1 MKGFKN
7 VLELYRLDWTRIF
20 KNKLTF
26 VLMIALMFIPSL
38 YAWFN
43 IAALWD
49 PYSNTGDIKIAVYS
63 DDQTATVMDEEVNI
77 GDTILE
83 NLKDNDSLGWQFVDS
98 KEELDKGV
106 RSGKYYAGIYL
117 PKTFS
122 ENLLSFVKGDIKN
135 PEIEY
140 SVNQKINA
148 IAPKISDKGAGTI
161 KDTISD
167 EFVATVSKTLMEVLN
182 EVGFNLDSNLPSIKK
197 ITSKILTV
205 NDHLGDIDGYTKE
218 VLELNKKMPEFK
230 DKLKVANEFVGM
242 IPEVNQMTG
251 KVLELNKKMPEIEQY
266 GGLVYQVQG
275 KIPEI
280 QDAGRQINKIDNDFG
295 DVVQMMDDAIVEAK
309 KGLGIIQDAQKE
321 LGKVNK
327 LTIEANTLIDDTSKT
342 LNKISKETLPKISES
357 VQTGIEIVQTISE
370 GTIKITDKLIQIV
383 DKNELTSEE
392 KNAIYKELSAL
403 STRLEA
409 QSEMIQSIIETL
421 VNLQNLNGS
430 HNLDGIIG
438 QLQHTKSV
446 VDSAN
451 QRINYILDDWEN
463 ISSSSES
470 LKEALIEVNQL
481 AKAVNDE
488 ASNINVSAIQAEVD
502 KLIAEAQAV
511 LATAG
516 DITGS
521 IIDNNL
527 IGRVDEL
534 MTSTSKTINQ
544 AIAFLESY
552 QKELPAIH
560 KDIHAANELLNGN
573 MNLIINGINGG
584 ADFFTN
590 DFPLL
595 KNKMNQAANFIQKDL
610 PGVESDIQNTM
621 KMVNEKAPEFE
632 KAMTAAVDL
641 INNDWPNIKNGIV
654 KASDLIKKGEEDLD
668 LEELVKY
675 LKNDANKESDFI
687 SNPVKLK
694 QTDVYPVP
702 NYGSAST
709 PFYTALCLW
718 VGAVLFSSIA
728 STKFHLNSKQQQK
741 YTKRQQFLARMMT
754 YLTVGFFQALIVV
767 LGNQWLLGSYTKN
780 PIWNIIFAL
789 IIDLAFM
796 MMVYVLVAL
805 FDNLGK
811 GIAIIIL
818 VLSISAGGGNFPI
831 EMSGPFFRAI
841 HPYIPFTHAVN
852 LLRESV
858 GGIYW
863 PTALKAMSILISVT
877 IAFFVAGYI
886 LYPKSERLFKK
897 ISDNIAEG
905 HILH

>member
-205 NDHLGDIDGYTKE
+205 NDHLSDIDGYTKE

-309 KGLGIIQDAQKE
+309 KGLGIIQDAQKVLPEVNE
-321 LGKVNK
+321 LVKTVDEMEPKLQGIVQDLQAALPDINKAVEDSIKIIKSATIIIQNVTTDLVKIIEDTELSETQKDEIHTKLENLSQKLGTQSDMIQGVIELLQSLQSFNGSNQLEGAISQLQQIKNAVDQMQQNVNNLLNNWGAISNSTEELK
-327 LTIEANTLIDDTSKT
+327 NRLNHINEEANNIYILVDGIDIKAIQNNVASILEDVQNA
-342 LNKISKETLPKISES
+342 LDKI
-357 VQTGIEIVQTISE
+357 GN
-370 GTIKITDKLIQIV
+370 ITD
-383 DKNELTSEE
+383 
-392 KNAIYKELSAL
+392 
-403 STRLEA
+403 
-409 QSEMIQSIIETL
+409 SII
-421 VNLQNLNGS
+421 
-430 HNLDGIIG
+430 
-438 QLQHTKSV
+438 
-446 VDSAN
+446 A
-451 QRINYILDDWEN
+451 DD
-463 ISSSSES
+463 
-470 LKEALIEVNQL
+470 LIKN
-481 AKAVNDE
+481 
-488 ASNINVSAIQAEVD
+488 
-502 KLIAEAQAV
+502 
-511 LATAG
+511 
-516 DITGS
+516 
-521 IIDNNL
+521 
-527 IGRVDEL
+527 VDEL

-610 PGVESDIQNTM
+610 PGVETDIQNTM

-767 LGNQWLLGSYTKN
+767 LGNQWLLGAYTKN

-863 PTALKAMSILISVT
+863 PTALKAISILISVT

>member
-1 MKGFKN
+1 MLLHQYDVN
-7 VLELYRLDWTRIF
+7 
-20 KNKLTF
+20 
-26 VLMIALMFIPSL
+26 
-38 YAWFN
+38 N
-43 IAALWD
+43 ILNNW
-49 PYSNTGDIKIAVYS
+49 
-63 DDQTATVMDEEVNI
+63 
-77 GDTILE
+77 
-83 NLKDNDSLGWQFVDS
+83 
-98 KEELDKGV
+98 
-106 RSGKYYAGIYL
+106 
-117 PKTFS
+117 
-122 ENLLSFVKGDIKN
+122 
-135 PEIEY
+135 
-140 SVNQKINA
+140 
-148 IAPKISDKGAGTI
+148 GTI
-161 KDTISD
+161 SNSTAELKN
-167 EFVATVSKTLMEVLN
+167 ALN
-182 EVGFNLDSNLPSIKK
+182 RI
-197 ITSKILTV
+197 
-205 NDHLGDIDGYTKE
+205 
-218 VLELNKKMPEFK
+218 
-230 DKLKVANEFVGM
+230 NE
-242 IPEVNQMTG
+242 
-251 KVLELNKKMPEIEQY
+251 
-266 GGLVYQVQG
+266 
-275 KIPEI
+275 
-280 QDAGRQINKIDNDFG
+280 
-295 DVVQMMDDAIVEAK
+295 
-309 KGLGIIQDAQKE
+309 
-321 LGKVNK
+321 
-327 LTIEANTLIDDTSKT
+327 EANTIFNLVNSIDT
-342 LNKISKETLPKISES
+342 
-357 VQTGIEIVQTISE
+357 
-370 GTIKITDKLIQIV
+370 
-383 DKNELTSEE
+383 
-392 KNAIYKELSAL
+392 NAIQNNVDAL
-403 STRLEA
+403 LKDVQKALTEA
-409 QSEMIQSIIETL
+409 G
-421 VNLQNLNGS
+421 N
-430 HNLDGIIG
+430 
-438 QLQHTKSV
+438 
-446 VDSAN
+446 
-451 QRINYILDDWEN
+451 
-463 ISSSSES
+463 
-470 LKEALIEVNQL
+470 
-481 AKAVNDE
+481 
-488 ASNINVSAIQAEVD
+488 
-502 KLIAEAQAV
+502 
-511 LATAG
+511 
-516 DITGS
+516 ITGS
-521 IIDNNL
+521 IVDDNL

-610 PGVESDIQNTM
+610 PGVETDIQNTM

-641 INNDWPNIKNGIV
+641 INNDWPNIKNGII

-728 STKFHLNSKQQQK
+728 STKFHLNSKQQKK

>member
-230 DKLKVANEFVGM
+230 DKLKAANEFVGM

-309 KGLGIIQDAQKE
+309 KGLGIIQDAQKVLPEVNE
-321 LGKVNK
+321 LTKTVNGMIPGLKESIKEIQDALPTIAKGVDESIEIIKTVTLETQKITEALVKEIEDHELSDTQKEAIKAK
-327 LTIEANTLIDDTSKT
+327 LVTLSDKLGAQSDMIQGVIELLQNLQSITDSNQLDGAISQLQQVKNAVDQMQYDVDSILNNWGTISNSTAELKNALNRINEEANTIFNLVNSIDT
-342 LNKISKETLPKISES
+342 
-357 VQTGIEIVQTISE
+357 
-370 GTIKITDKLIQIV
+370 
-383 DKNELTSEE
+383 
-392 KNAIYKELSAL
+392 NAIQNNVDAL
-403 STRLEA
+403 LKDVQKALTEA
-409 QSEMIQSIIETL
+409 G
-421 VNLQNLNGS
+421 N
-430 HNLDGIIG
+430 
-438 QLQHTKSV
+438 
-446 VDSAN
+446 
-451 QRINYILDDWEN
+451 
-463 ISSSSES
+463 
-470 LKEALIEVNQL
+470 
-481 AKAVNDE
+481 
-488 ASNINVSAIQAEVD
+488 
-502 KLIAEAQAV
+502 
-511 LATAG
+511 
-516 DITGS
+516 ITGS
-521 IIDNNL
+521 IVDDNL

-610 PGVESDIQNTM
+610 SGVETDIQNTM

-767 LGNQWLLGSYTKN
+767 LGNQWLLGAYTKN

-863 PTALKAMSILISVT
+863 PTALKAISILISVT

>member
-230 DKLKVANEFVGM
+230 DKLKAANEFVGM

-266 GGLVYQVQG
+266 GGLVYQVQR

-309 KGLGIIQDAQKE
+309 KGLGIIQDAQKVLPEVNE
-321 LGKVNK
+321 LTKTVNGMIPGLKESIKEIQDALPTIAKGVDESINIIKTVTLETQKITAALVKEIEDHELSEAQKEAIHAK
-327 LTIEANTLIDDTSKT
+327 LVSLSEKLGAQSDMIQGVIELLQNLQSITGSNQLDGAISQLQQVKNAVDQMQYDVNNILNNWGAISNSTAELKNALNRINEEANTIF
-342 LNKISKETLPKISES
+342 N
-357 VQTGIEIVQTISE
+357 
-370 GTIKITDKLIQIV
+370 
-383 DKNELTSEE
+383 
-392 KNAIYKELSAL
+392 
-403 STRLEA
+403 
-409 QSEMIQSIIETL
+409 L
-421 VNLQNLNGS
+421 VNSIDTNGIQNN
-430 HNLDGIIG
+430 
-438 QLQHTKSV
+438 
-446 VDSAN
+446 VDA
-451 QRINYILDDWEN
+451 L
-463 ISSSSES
+463 
-470 LKEALIEVNQL
+470 LKDVQKALTEAGN
-481 AKAVNDE
+481 
-488 ASNINVSAIQAEVD
+488 
-502 KLIAEAQAV
+502 
-511 LATAG
+511 
-516 DITGS
+516 ITGS
-521 IIDNNL
+521 IVDDNL

-610 PGVESDIQNTM
+610 PGVETDIQNTM

-728 STKFHLNSKQQQK
+728 STKFHLNSKQQKK

>member
-309 KGLGIIQDAQKE
+309 KGLGIIQDAQKVLPEVNE
-321 LGKVNK
+321 LVKTVDEMEPKLQGIVQDLQAALPDINKAVEDSIKIIKSATIIIQNVTTDLVKIIEDTELSETQKDEIHTKLENLSQKLGTQSDMIQGVIELLQSLQSFNGSNQLEGAISQLQQIKNAVDQMQQNVNNLLNNWGAISNSTEELK
-327 LTIEANTLIDDTSKT
+327 NRLNHINEEANNIYILVDGIDIKAIQNNVASILEDVQNA
-342 LNKISKETLPKISES
+342 LDKI
-357 VQTGIEIVQTISE
+357 GN
-370 GTIKITDKLIQIV
+370 ITD
-383 DKNELTSEE
+383 
-392 KNAIYKELSAL
+392 
-403 STRLEA
+403 
-409 QSEMIQSIIETL
+409 SII
-421 VNLQNLNGS
+421 
-430 HNLDGIIG
+430 
-438 QLQHTKSV
+438 
-446 VDSAN
+446 A
-451 QRINYILDDWEN
+451 DD
-463 ISSSSES
+463 
-470 LKEALIEVNQL
+470 LIKN
-481 AKAVNDE
+481 
-488 ASNINVSAIQAEVD
+488 
-502 KLIAEAQAV
+502 
-511 LATAG
+511 
-516 DITGS
+516 
-521 IIDNNL
+521 
-527 IGRVDEL
+527 VDEL
-534 MTSTSKTINQ
+534 MTNTSETINR

-632 KAMTAAVDL
+632 KAMTVAVDL

-767 LGNQWLLGSYTKN
+767 LGNQWLLGAYTKN

>member
-309 KGLGIIQDAQKE
+309 KGLGIIQDAQKVLPEVNE
-321 LGKVNK
+321 LVKTVDEMEPKLQGIVQDLQAALPDINKAVEDSIKIIKSATIIIQNVTTDLVKIIEDTELSETQKDEIHTKLENLSQKLGTQSDMIQGVIELLQSLQSFNVSNQLEGAISQLQQIKNAVDQMQQNVNNLLNNWGAISNSTEELK
-327 LTIEANTLIDDTSKT
+327 NRLNHINEEANNIYILVDGIDIKAIQNNVASILEDVQNA
-342 LNKISKETLPKISES
+342 LDKI
-357 VQTGIEIVQTISE
+357 GN
-370 GTIKITDKLIQIV
+370 ITD
-383 DKNELTSEE
+383 
-392 KNAIYKELSAL
+392 
-403 STRLEA
+403 
-409 QSEMIQSIIETL
+409 SII
-421 VNLQNLNGS
+421 
-430 HNLDGIIG
+430 
-438 QLQHTKSV
+438 
-446 VDSAN
+446 A
-451 QRINYILDDWEN
+451 DD
-463 ISSSSES
+463 
-470 LKEALIEVNQL
+470 LIKN
-481 AKAVNDE
+481 
-488 ASNINVSAIQAEVD
+488 
-502 KLIAEAQAV
+502 
-511 LATAG
+511 
-516 DITGS
+516 
-521 IIDNNL
+521 
-527 IGRVDEL
+527 VDEL

-610 PGVESDIQNTM
+610 PGVETDIQNTM

-632 KAMTAAVDL
+632 KAMTVAVDL

-767 LGNQWLLGSYTKN
+767 LGNQWLLGAYTKN

-863 PTALKAMSILISVT
+863 PTALKAISILISVT

>member
-309 KGLGIIQDAQKE
+309 KGLGIIQDAQKVLPEVNE
-321 LGKVNK
+321 LTKTVNGMIPGLKESIKEIQDALPTIAKGVDESINIIKTVTLETQKITAALVKEIEDHELSEAQKEAIHAK
-327 LTIEANTLIDDTSKT
+327 LVSLSEKLGAQSDMIQGVIELLQNLQSITGSNQLDGAISQLQQVKNAVDQMQYDVNNILNNWGAISNSTAELKNALNRINEEANTIFNLVNSIDT
-342 LNKISKETLPKISES
+342 
-357 VQTGIEIVQTISE
+357 
-370 GTIKITDKLIQIV
+370 
-383 DKNELTSEE
+383 
-392 KNAIYKELSAL
+392 NAIQNNVDAL
-403 STRLEA
+403 LKDVQKALTEA
-409 QSEMIQSIIETL
+409 G
-421 VNLQNLNGS
+421 N
-430 HNLDGIIG
+430 
-438 QLQHTKSV
+438 
-446 VDSAN
+446 
-451 QRINYILDDWEN
+451 
-463 ISSSSES
+463 
-470 LKEALIEVNQL
+470 
-481 AKAVNDE
+481 
-488 ASNINVSAIQAEVD
+488 
-502 KLIAEAQAV
+502 
-511 LATAG
+511 
-516 DITGS
+516 ITGS
-521 IIDNNL
+521 IVDDNL

-610 PGVESDIQNTM
+610 PGVETDIQNTM

-863 PTALKAMSILISVT
+863 PTALKAISILISVT

>member
-205 NDHLGDIDGYTKE
+205 NDHLDDIDGYTKE

-230 DKLKVANEFVGM
+230 DKLKTANEFVGM

-309 KGLGIIQDAQKE
+309 KGLGIIQDAQKVLPEVNE
-321 LGKVNK
+321 LTRTVNGMIPGLKESIKEIQDALPTIAKGVDESINIIKTVTLETQKITAVLVKEIEDHELSEAQKEAIHAK
-327 LTIEANTLIDDTSKT
+327 LVSLSEKLGAQSDMIQGVIELLQNLQSITGSNQLDGAISQLQQVKNAVDQMQYDVNNILNNWGAISNSTAELKNALNRINEEANTIFNLVNSIDT
-342 LNKISKETLPKISES
+342 
-357 VQTGIEIVQTISE
+357 
-370 GTIKITDKLIQIV
+370 
-383 DKNELTSEE
+383 
-392 KNAIYKELSAL
+392 NAIQNNVDAL
-403 STRLEA
+403 LKDVQKALTEA
-409 QSEMIQSIIETL
+409 G
-421 VNLQNLNGS
+421 N
-430 HNLDGIIG
+430 
-438 QLQHTKSV
+438 
-446 VDSAN
+446 
-451 QRINYILDDWEN
+451 
-463 ISSSSES
+463 
-470 LKEALIEVNQL
+470 
-481 AKAVNDE
+481 
-488 ASNINVSAIQAEVD
+488 
-502 KLIAEAQAV
+502 
-511 LATAG
+511 
-516 DITGS
+516 ITGS
-521 IIDNNL
+521 IVDDNL

-610 PGVESDIQNTM
+610 PGVETDIQNTM

-767 LGNQWLLGSYTKN
+767 LGNQWLLGAYTKN

-863 PTALKAMSILISVT
+863 PTALKAISILISVT

>member
-230 DKLKVANEFVGM
+230 DKLKAANEFVGM

-309 KGLGIIQDAQKE
+309 KGLGIIQDAQKVLPEVNE
-321 LGKVNK
+321 LTKTVNGMIPGLKESIKEIQDALPTIAKGVDESINIIKTVTLETQKITAALVKEIEDHELSEAQKEAIHAK
-327 LTIEANTLIDDTSKT
+327 LVSLSEKLGAQSDMIQGVIELLQNLQSITGSNQLDGAISQLQQVKNVVDQMQYDVNNILNNWGAISNSTAELKNALNRINEEANTIFNLVNSIDT
-342 LNKISKETLPKISES
+342 
-357 VQTGIEIVQTISE
+357 
-370 GTIKITDKLIQIV
+370 
-383 DKNELTSEE
+383 
-392 KNAIYKELSAL
+392 NAIQNNVDAL
-403 STRLEA
+403 LKDVQKALTEA
-409 QSEMIQSIIETL
+409 G
-421 VNLQNLNGS
+421 N
-430 HNLDGIIG
+430 
-438 QLQHTKSV
+438 
-446 VDSAN
+446 
-451 QRINYILDDWEN
+451 
-463 ISSSSES
+463 
-470 LKEALIEVNQL
+470 
-481 AKAVNDE
+481 
-488 ASNINVSAIQAEVD
+488 
-502 KLIAEAQAV
+502 
-511 LATAG
+511 
-516 DITGS
+516 ITGS
-521 IIDNNL
+521 IVDDNL

-610 PGVESDIQNTM
+610 PGVETDIQNTM

-728 STKFHLNSKQQQK
+728 STKFHLNSKQQKK

>member
-205 NDHLGDIDGYTKE
+205 NDHLGDIDGYTEE

-230 DKLKVANEFVGM
+230 NKLKAANEFVGM

-309 KGLGIIQDAQKE
+309 KGLGIIQDAQKVLPEVNE
-321 LGKVNK
+321 LTKTVNGMIPGLKESIKEIQDALPTIAKGVDESINIIKTVTLETQKITAALVKEIEDHELSEAQKEAIHAK
-327 LTIEANTLIDDTSKT
+327 LVSLSEKLGAQSDMIQGVIELLQNLQSITGSNQLDGAISQLQQVKNAVDQMQYDVDSILNNWGTISNSTAELKNALNRINEEANTIFNLVNSIDT
-342 LNKISKETLPKISES
+342 
-357 VQTGIEIVQTISE
+357 
-370 GTIKITDKLIQIV
+370 
-383 DKNELTSEE
+383 
-392 KNAIYKELSAL
+392 NAIQNNVDVLLKDVQKAL
-403 STRLEA
+403 TEA
-409 QSEMIQSIIETL
+409 G
-421 VNLQNLNGS
+421 N
-430 HNLDGIIG
+430 
-438 QLQHTKSV
+438 
-446 VDSAN
+446 
-451 QRINYILDDWEN
+451 
-463 ISSSSES
+463 
-470 LKEALIEVNQL
+470 
-481 AKAVNDE
+481 
-488 ASNINVSAIQAEVD
+488 
-502 KLIAEAQAV
+502 
-511 LATAG
+511 
-516 DITGS
+516 ITGS
-521 IIDNNL
+521 IVDDNL

-610 PGVESDIQNTM
+610 PGVETDIQNTM

-694 QTDVYPVP
+694 QSDVYPVP

-728 STKFHLNSKQQQK
+728 STKFHLNSKQQEK

>member
-205 NDHLGDIDGYTKE
+205 NDHLDDIDGYTKE

-230 DKLKVANEFVGM
+230 DKLKTANEFVGM

-309 KGLGIIQDAQKE
+309 KGLGIIQDAQKVLPEVNE
-321 LGKVNK
+321 LTKTVNGMIPGLKESIKEIQDALPTIAKGVDKSIEIIKTVTLETQKITAALVKEIEDHELSEAQKEAIHAK
-327 LTIEANTLIDDTSKT
+327 LVSLSEKLGAQSDMIQGVIELLQNLQSITGSNQLDGAISQLQQVKNAVDQMQYDVNNILNNWGAISSSTAELKNALNRINEEANTIFNLVNSIDT
-342 LNKISKETLPKISES
+342 
-357 VQTGIEIVQTISE
+357 
-370 GTIKITDKLIQIV
+370 
-383 DKNELTSEE
+383 
-392 KNAIYKELSAL
+392 NAIQNNVDAL
-403 STRLEA
+403 LKDVQKALTEA
-409 QSEMIQSIIETL
+409 G
-421 VNLQNLNGS
+421 N
-430 HNLDGIIG
+430 
-438 QLQHTKSV
+438 
-446 VDSAN
+446 
-451 QRINYILDDWEN
+451 
-463 ISSSSES
+463 
-470 LKEALIEVNQL
+470 
-481 AKAVNDE
+481 
-488 ASNINVSAIQAEVD
+488 
-502 KLIAEAQAV
+502 
-511 LATAG
+511 
-516 DITGS
+516 ITGS
-521 IIDNNL
+521 IEDDNL

-584 ADFFTN
+584 ADFFRN

-610 PGVESDIQNTM
+610 PGVETDIQNTM

-728 STKFHLNSKQQQK
+728 STKFHLNSKQQKK

>member
-309 KGLGIIQDAQKE
+309 KGLGIIQDAQKVLPEVNE
-321 LGKVNK
+321 LTRTVNGMIPGLKESIKEIQNALPTIAKGVDESINIIKTVTLETQKITAALVKEIEDHELSEAQKEAIHAK
-327 LTIEANTLIDDTSKT
+327 LVSLSEKLGAQSDMIQGVIELLQNLQSITGSNQLDGAISQLQQVKNAVDQMQYDVNNILNNWGAISNSTAELKNALNRINEEANTIFNLVNRIDT
-342 LNKISKETLPKISES
+342 
-357 VQTGIEIVQTISE
+357 
-370 GTIKITDKLIQIV
+370 
-383 DKNELTSEE
+383 
-392 KNAIYKELSAL
+392 NAIQNNVDAL
-403 STRLEA
+403 LKDVQKALTEA
-409 QSEMIQSIIETL
+409 G
-421 VNLQNLNGS
+421 N
-430 HNLDGIIG
+430 
-438 QLQHTKSV
+438 
-446 VDSAN
+446 
-451 QRINYILDDWEN
+451 
-463 ISSSSES
+463 
-470 LKEALIEVNQL
+470 
-481 AKAVNDE
+481 
-488 ASNINVSAIQAEVD
+488 
-502 KLIAEAQAV
+502 
-511 LATAG
+511 
-516 DITGS
+516 ITGS
-521 IIDNNL
+521 IVDDNL
-527 IGRVDEL
+527 IDRVDEL

-610 PGVESDIQNTM
+610 PGVETDIQNTM

-767 LGNQWLLGSYTKN
+767 MGNQWLLGAYTKN

-863 PTALKAMSILISVT
+863 PTALKAISILISVT

>member
-230 DKLKVANEFVGM
+230 NKLKAANEFVGM

-309 KGLGIIQDAQKE
+309 KGLGIIQDAQKVLPEVNE
-321 LGKVNK
+321 LVKTVDEMEPKLQGIVQDLQAALPDINKAVEDSIKIIKSATIIIQNVTTDLVKIIEDTELSETQKDEIHTKLENLSQKLGTQSDMIQGVIELLQSLQSFNGSNQLEGAISQLQQIKNAVDQMQQNVNNLLNNWGAISNSTEELK
-327 LTIEANTLIDDTSKT
+327 NRLNHINEEANNIYILVDGIDIKAIQNNVASILEDVQNA
-342 LNKISKETLPKISES
+342 LDKI
-357 VQTGIEIVQTISE
+357 GN
-370 GTIKITDKLIQIV
+370 ITD
-383 DKNELTSEE
+383 
-392 KNAIYKELSAL
+392 
-403 STRLEA
+403 
-409 QSEMIQSIIETL
+409 SII
-421 VNLQNLNGS
+421 
-430 HNLDGIIG
+430 
-438 QLQHTKSV
+438 
-446 VDSAN
+446 A
-451 QRINYILDDWEN
+451 DD
-463 ISSSSES
+463 
-470 LKEALIEVNQL
+470 LIKN
-481 AKAVNDE
+481 
-488 ASNINVSAIQAEVD
+488 
-502 KLIAEAQAV
+502 
-511 LATAG
+511 
-516 DITGS
+516 
-521 IIDNNL
+521 
-527 IGRVDEL
+527 VDEL
-534 MTSTSKTINQ
+534 MTNTSETINR

-621 KMVNEKAPEFE
+621 KTVNEKAPEFE

-767 LGNQWLLGSYTKN
+767 LGNQWLLGAYTKN

-863 PTALKAMSILISVT
+863 PTALKAISILISVT
-877 IAFFVAGYI
+877 IAFFVVGYI

>member
-205 NDHLGDIDGYTKE
+205 NDHLSDIDGYTKE

-309 KGLGIIQDAQKE
+309 KGLGIIQDAQKVLPEVNE
-321 LGKVNK
+321 LVKTVDEMEPKLQGIVQDLQAALPDINKAVEDSIKIIKSATIIIQNVTTDLVKIIEDTELSETQKDEIHTKLENLSQKLGTQSDMIQGVIELLQSLQSFNGSNQLEGAISQLQQIKNAVDQMQQNVNNLLNNWGAISNSTEELK
-327 LTIEANTLIDDTSKT
+327 NRLNHINEEANNIYILVDGIDIKAIQNNVASILEDVQNA
-342 LNKISKETLPKISES
+342 LDKI
-357 VQTGIEIVQTISE
+357 GN
-370 GTIKITDKLIQIV
+370 ITD
-383 DKNELTSEE
+383 
-392 KNAIYKELSAL
+392 
-403 STRLEA
+403 
-409 QSEMIQSIIETL
+409 SII
-421 VNLQNLNGS
+421 
-430 HNLDGIIG
+430 
-438 QLQHTKSV
+438 
-446 VDSAN
+446 A
-451 QRINYILDDWEN
+451 DD
-463 ISSSSES
+463 
-470 LKEALIEVNQL
+470 LIKN
-481 AKAVNDE
+481 
-488 ASNINVSAIQAEVD
+488 
-502 KLIAEAQAV
+502 
-511 LATAG
+511 
-516 DITGS
+516 
-521 IIDNNL
+521 
-527 IGRVDEL
+527 VDEL

-610 PGVESDIQNTM
+610 PGVETDIQNTM

-694 QTDVYPVP
+694 QSDVYPVP

-728 STKFHLNSKQQQK
+728 STKFHLNSKQQEK

>member
-230 DKLKVANEFVGM
+230 NKLKAANEFVGM

-309 KGLGIIQDAQKE
+309 KGLGIIQDAQKVLPEVNE
-321 LGKVNK
+321 LTKTVNGMIPGLKESIKEIQDALPTIAKGVDESIEIIKTVTLETQKITEALVKEIEDHELSDTQKEAIKAK
-327 LTIEANTLIDDTSKT
+327 LVTLSDKLGAQSDMIQGVIELLQNLQSITGSNQLDGAISQLQQVKNAVDQMQYDVNNILNNWGAISNSTAELKNALNRINEEANTIFNLVNSIDT
-342 LNKISKETLPKISES
+342 
-357 VQTGIEIVQTISE
+357 
-370 GTIKITDKLIQIV
+370 
-383 DKNELTSEE
+383 
-392 KNAIYKELSAL
+392 NAIQNNVDAL
-403 STRLEA
+403 LKDVQKALTEA
-409 QSEMIQSIIETL
+409 G
-421 VNLQNLNGS
+421 N
-430 HNLDGIIG
+430 
-438 QLQHTKSV
+438 
-446 VDSAN
+446 
-451 QRINYILDDWEN
+451 
-463 ISSSSES
+463 
-470 LKEALIEVNQL
+470 
-481 AKAVNDE
+481 
-488 ASNINVSAIQAEVD
+488 
-502 KLIAEAQAV
+502 
-511 LATAG
+511 
-516 DITGS
+516 ITGS
-521 IIDNNL
+521 IVDDNL

-610 PGVESDIQNTM
+610 PGVETDIQNTM

-694 QTDVYPVP
+694 QSDVYPVP

-728 STKFHLNSKQQQK
+728 STKFHLNSKQQEK

>member
-251 KVLELNKKMPEIEQY
+251 KALELNKKMPEIEQY

-309 KGLGIIQDAQKE
+309 KGLGIIQDAQKVLPEVNE
-321 LGKVNK
+321 LTRTVNGMIPGLKESIKEIQNALPTIAKGVDESINIIKTVTLETQKITAALVKEIEDHELSEAQKEAIHAK
-327 LTIEANTLIDDTSKT
+327 LVSLSEKLGAQSDMIQGVIELLQNLQSITGSNQLDGAISQLQQVKNAVDQMQYDVNNILNNWGAISNSTAELKNALNRINEEANTIFNLVNRIDT
-342 LNKISKETLPKISES
+342 
-357 VQTGIEIVQTISE
+357 
-370 GTIKITDKLIQIV
+370 
-383 DKNELTSEE
+383 
-392 KNAIYKELSAL
+392 NAIQNNVDAL
-403 STRLEA
+403 LKDVQKALTEA
-409 QSEMIQSIIETL
+409 G
-421 VNLQNLNGS
+421 N
-430 HNLDGIIG
+430 
-438 QLQHTKSV
+438 
-446 VDSAN
+446 
-451 QRINYILDDWEN
+451 
-463 ISSSSES
+463 
-470 LKEALIEVNQL
+470 
-481 AKAVNDE
+481 
-488 ASNINVSAIQAEVD
+488 
-502 KLIAEAQAV
+502 
-511 LATAG
+511 
-516 DITGS
+516 ITGS
-521 IIDNNL
+521 IVDDNL
-527 IGRVDEL
+527 IDRVDEL
-534 MTSTSKTINQ
+534 MTNTSETINR

-621 KMVNEKAPEFE
+621 KTVNEKAPEFE

-767 LGNQWLLGSYTKN
+767 LGNQWLLGAYTKN

>member
-205 NDHLGDIDGYTKE
+205 NDHLGDIDGYTEE

-230 DKLKVANEFVGM
+230 NKLKAANEFVGM

-309 KGLGIIQDAQKE
+309 KGLGIIQDAQKVLPEVNE
-321 LGKVNK
+321 LTKTVNGMIPGLKESIKEIQDALPTIAKGVDESINIIKTVTLETQKITAALVKEIEDHELSEAQKEAIHAK
-327 LTIEANTLIDDTSKT
+327 LVSLSEKLGAQSDMIQGVIELLQNLQSITGSNQLDGAISQLQQVKNAVDQMQYDVNNILNNWGAISNSTAELKNALNRINEEANTIFNLVNSIDT
-342 LNKISKETLPKISES
+342 
-357 VQTGIEIVQTISE
+357 
-370 GTIKITDKLIQIV
+370 
-383 DKNELTSEE
+383 
-392 KNAIYKELSAL
+392 NAIQNNVDAL
-403 STRLEA
+403 LKDVQKALTEA
-409 QSEMIQSIIETL
+409 G
-421 VNLQNLNGS
+421 N
-430 HNLDGIIG
+430 
-438 QLQHTKSV
+438 
-446 VDSAN
+446 
-451 QRINYILDDWEN
+451 
-463 ISSSSES
+463 
-470 LKEALIEVNQL
+470 
-481 AKAVNDE
+481 
-488 ASNINVSAIQAEVD
+488 
-502 KLIAEAQAV
+502 
-511 LATAG
+511 
-516 DITGS
+516 ITGS
-521 IIDNNL
+521 IVDDNL

-573 MNLIINGINGG
+573 
-584 ADFFTN
+584 
-590 DFPLL
+590 
-595 KNKMNQAANFIQKDL
+595 
-610 PGVESDIQNTM
+610 
-621 KMVNEKAPEFE
+621 
-632 KAMTAAVDL
+632 
-641 INNDWPNIKNGIV
+641 
-654 KASDLIKKGEEDLD
+654 
-668 LEELVKY
+668 
-675 LKNDANKESDFI
+675 
-687 SNPVKLK
+687 
-694 QTDVYPVP
+694 
-702 NYGSAST
+702 
-709 PFYTALCLW
+709 
-718 VGAVLFSSIA
+718 
-728 STKFHLNSKQQQK
+728 
-741 YTKRQQFLARMMT
+741 
-754 YLTVGFFQALIVV
+754 
-767 LGNQWLLGSYTKN
+767 
-780 PIWNIIFAL
+780 
-789 IIDLAFM
+789 
-796 MMVYVLVAL
+796 
-805 FDNLGK
+805 
-811 GIAIIIL
+811 
-818 VLSISAGGGNFPI
+818 
-831 EMSGPFFRAI
+831 
-841 HPYIPFTHAVN
+841 
-852 LLRESV
+852 
-858 GGIYW
+858 
-863 PTALKAMSILISVT
+863 
-877 IAFFVAGYI
+877 
-886 LYPKSERLFKK
+886 
-897 ISDNIAEG
+897 
-905 HILH
+905 

>member
-20 KNKLTF
+20 RNKLTF
-26 VLMIALMFIPSL
+26 VLMIALMIIPSL

-77 GDTILE
+77 GNTILE

-182 EVGFNLDSNLPSIKK
+182 EIGFNLDSNLPSIKK

-205 NDHLGDIDGYTKE
+205 NDHLGEIDGYTKE
-218 VLELNKKMPEFK
+218 VIELNKKMPEFK
-230 DKLKVANEFVGM
+230 DKLKTANEFVGM

-295 DVVQMMDDAIVEAK
+295 DIVQMMDDAIVEAK
-309 KGLGIIQDAQKE
+309 KGLGIIQDAQK
-321 LGKVNK
+321 V
-327 LTIEANTLIDDTSKT
+327 
-342 LNKISKETLPKISES
+342 LPE
-357 VQTGIEIVQTISE
+357 V
-370 GTIKITDKLIQIV
+370 
-383 DKNELTSEE
+383 NELTKTVNGMIPELKDSVVKIQNALPTIAKGVDESINIIKTITLETQKITAALVKEIEDHELSEE
-392 KNAIYKELSAL
+392 QKAAIHDKLVSLSEKL
-403 STRLEA
+403 GA
-409 QSEMIQSIIETL
+409 QSDMIQGVIEL
-421 VNLQNLNGS
+421 LQNLQSITGS
-430 HNLDGIIG
+430 NQLDGAIY
-438 QLQHTKSV
+438 QLQQVKNA
-446 VDSAN
+446 VDHMQQDVNNILNNWGAISNSTAELKN
-451 QRINYILDDWEN
+451 TLNRINQEADN
-463 ISSSSES
+463 IFN
-470 LKEALIEVNQL
+470 LVNGIDT
-481 AKAVNDE
+481 A
-488 ASNINVSAIQAEVD
+488 AIQANVDNLLKEVQ
-502 KLIAEAQAV
+502 KALTE
-511 LATAG
+511 AG

-527 IGRVDEL
+527 IDRVNEL

-590 DFPLL
+590 DFPVL
-595 KNKMNQAANFIQKDL
+595 KNKMNKAANFIQKDL
-610 PGVESDIQNTM
+610 PGVESDIQKTM
-621 KMVNEKAPEFE
+621 KMVNQKAPEFE
-632 KAMTAAVDL
+632 KAMSAAVDL

-654 KASDLIKKGEEDLD
+654 KASDLIKKGEKDLD

-728 STKFHLNSKQQQK
+728 STKFHLNSKQQKK

-767 LGNQWLLGSYTKN
+767 LGNQWLLGAYTKN

-858 GGIYW
+858 GGVYW
-863 PTALKAMSILISVT
+863 PTALKAITILVSVT
-877 IAFFVAGYI
+877 VAFFVAGYI

-897 ISDNIAEG
+897 ISDNISEG

>member
-230 DKLKVANEFVGM
+230 NKLKAANEFVGM

-309 KGLGIIQDAQKE
+309 KGLGIIQDAQKVLPEVNE
-321 LGKVNK
+321 LTRTVNGMIPGLKESIKEIQNALPTIAKGVDESINIIKTVTLETQKITAALVKEIEDHELSEAQKEAIHAK
-327 LTIEANTLIDDTSKT
+327 LVSLSEKLGAQSDMIQGVIELLQNLQSITGSNQLDGAISQLQQVKNAVDQMQYDVNNILNNWGAISNSTAELKNALNRINEEANTIFNLVNRIDT
-342 LNKISKETLPKISES
+342 
-357 VQTGIEIVQTISE
+357 
-370 GTIKITDKLIQIV
+370 
-383 DKNELTSEE
+383 
-392 KNAIYKELSAL
+392 NAIQNNVDAL
-403 STRLEA
+403 LKDVQKALTEA
-409 QSEMIQSIIETL
+409 G
-421 VNLQNLNGS
+421 N
-430 HNLDGIIG
+430 
-438 QLQHTKSV
+438 
-446 VDSAN
+446 
-451 QRINYILDDWEN
+451 
-463 ISSSSES
+463 
-470 LKEALIEVNQL
+470 
-481 AKAVNDE
+481 
-488 ASNINVSAIQAEVD
+488 
-502 KLIAEAQAV
+502 
-511 LATAG
+511 
-516 DITGS
+516 ITGS
-521 IIDNNL
+521 IVDDNL
-527 IGRVDEL
+527 IDRVDEL
-534 MTSTSKTINQ
+534 MTNTSETINR

-863 PTALKAMSILISVT
+863 PTALKAISILISVT
-877 IAFFVAGYI
+877 IVFFVAGYI

>member
-230 DKLKVANEFVGM
+230 DKLKAANEFVGM

-309 KGLGIIQDAQKE
+309 KGLGIIQDAQKVLPEVNE
-321 LGKVNK
+321 LTRTVNGMIPGLKESIKEIQNALPTIAKGVDESINIIKTVTLETQKITAALVKEIEDHELSEAQKEAIHAK
-327 LTIEANTLIDDTSKT
+327 LVSLSEKLGAQSDMIQGVIELLQNLQSITGSNQLDGAISQLQQVKNAVDQMQYDVNNILNNWGAISNSTAELKNALNRINEEANTIFNLVNRIDT
-342 LNKISKETLPKISES
+342 
-357 VQTGIEIVQTISE
+357 
-370 GTIKITDKLIQIV
+370 
-383 DKNELTSEE
+383 
-392 KNAIYKELSAL
+392 NAIQNNVDAL
-403 STRLEA
+403 LKDVQKALTEA
-409 QSEMIQSIIETL
+409 G
-421 VNLQNLNGS
+421 N
-430 HNLDGIIG
+430 
-438 QLQHTKSV
+438 
-446 VDSAN
+446 
-451 QRINYILDDWEN
+451 
-463 ISSSSES
+463 
-470 LKEALIEVNQL
+470 
-481 AKAVNDE
+481 
-488 ASNINVSAIQAEVD
+488 
-502 KLIAEAQAV
+502 
-511 LATAG
+511 
-516 DITGS
+516 ITGS
-521 IIDNNL
+521 IVDDNL
-527 IGRVDEL
+527 IDRVDEL
-534 MTSTSKTINQ
+534 MTNTSETINR

-610 PGVESDIQNTM
+610 PGVETDIQNTM

-632 KAMTAAVDL
+632 KAMTVAVDL

-863 PTALKAMSILISVT
+863 PTALKAISILISVT
-877 IAFFVAGYI
+877 IAFFVVGYI

>member
-230 DKLKVANEFVGM
+230 DKLKAANEFVGM

-309 KGLGIIQDAQKE
+309 KGLGIIQDAQKVLPEVNE
-321 LGKVNK
+321 LTKTVNGMIPGLKESIKEIQDALPTIAKGVDESINIIKTVTLETQKITAALVKEIEDHELSEAQKEAIHAK
-327 LTIEANTLIDDTSKT
+327 LVSLSEKLGAQSDMIQGVIELLQNLQSITGSNQLDGAISQLQQVKNAVDQMQYDVNNILNNWGAISNSTAELKNALNRINEEANTIFNLVNSIDT
-342 LNKISKETLPKISES
+342 
-357 VQTGIEIVQTISE
+357 
-370 GTIKITDKLIQIV
+370 
-383 DKNELTSEE
+383 
-392 KNAIYKELSAL
+392 NAIQNNVDAL
-403 STRLEA
+403 LKDVQKALTEA
-409 QSEMIQSIIETL
+409 G
-421 VNLQNLNGS
+421 N
-430 HNLDGIIG
+430 
-438 QLQHTKSV
+438 
-446 VDSAN
+446 
-451 QRINYILDDWEN
+451 
-463 ISSSSES
+463 
-470 LKEALIEVNQL
+470 
-481 AKAVNDE
+481 
-488 ASNINVSAIQAEVD
+488 
-502 KLIAEAQAV
+502 
-511 LATAG
+511 
-516 DITGS
+516 ITGS
-521 IIDNNL
+521 IVDDNL

-610 PGVESDIQNTM
+610 PGVETDIQNTM

-728 STKFHLNSKQQQK
+728 STKFHLNSKQQKK

-863 PTALKAMSILISVT
+863 PTAFKAMSILISVT

>member
-1 MKGFKN
+1 
-7 VLELYRLDWTRIF
+7 
-20 KNKLTF
+20 
-26 VLMIALMFIPSL
+26 MIALMFIPSL

-205 NDHLGDIDGYTKE
+205 NDHLDDIDGYTKE

-230 DKLKVANEFVGM
+230 DKLKTANEFVGM

-309 KGLGIIQDAQKE
+309 KGLGIIQDAQK
-321 LGKVNK
+321 V
-327 LTIEANTLIDDTSKT
+327 
-342 LNKISKETLPKISES
+342 LPE
-357 VQTGIEIVQTISE
+357 V
-370 GTIKITDKLIQIV
+370 
-383 DKNELTSEE
+383 NELTKTVNGMIPGLKESIKEIQDALPTIAKGVDE
-392 KNAIYKELSAL
+392 SINIIKTVTLETQKITAALVKEIDDHELSEAQKEAIHAKLVSL
-403 STRLEA
+403 SQKLEA
-409 QSEMIQSIIETL
+409 QSDMIQGVIEL
-421 VNLQNLNGS
+421 LQNLQSITGS
-430 HNLDGIIG
+430 NQLDGAIS
-438 QLQHTKSV
+438 QLQQVKNA
-446 VDSAN
+446 VDQMQYDVNNILNNWGAISNSTAELKN
-451 QRINYILDDWEN
+451 ALNRINE
-463 ISSSSES
+463 
-470 LKEALIEVNQL
+470 EANTIFNLVNSI
-481 AKAVNDE
+481 D
-488 ASNINVSAIQAEVD
+488 INAIQNNVD
-502 KLIAEAQAV
+502 ALLKDVQKALTEA
-511 LATAG
+511 G
-516 DITGS
+516 NITGS
-521 IIDNNL
+521 IVDDNL

-610 PGVESDIQNTM
+610 PGVEADIQNTM

-728 STKFHLNSKQQQK
+728 STKFHLNSKQQKK

>member
-205 NDHLGDIDGYTKE
+205 NDHLGDIDGYTEE

-230 DKLKVANEFVGM
+230 NKLKAANEFVGM

-309 KGLGIIQDAQKE
+309 KGLGIIQDAQKVLPEVNE
-321 LGKVNK
+321 LTKTVNGMIPGLKESIKEIQDALPTIAKGVDESINIIKTVTLETQKITAALVKEIEDHELSEAQKEAIHAK
-327 LTIEANTLIDDTSKT
+327 LVSLSEKLGAQSDMIQGVIELLQNLQSITGSNQLDGAISQLQQVKNAVDQMQYDVNNILNNWGAISNSTAELKNALNRINEEANTIFNLVNSIDT
-342 LNKISKETLPKISES
+342 
-357 VQTGIEIVQTISE
+357 
-370 GTIKITDKLIQIV
+370 
-383 DKNELTSEE
+383 
-392 KNAIYKELSAL
+392 NAIQNNVDAL
-403 STRLEA
+403 LKDVQKALTEA
-409 QSEMIQSIIETL
+409 G
-421 VNLQNLNGS
+421 N
-430 HNLDGIIG
+430 
-438 QLQHTKSV
+438 
-446 VDSAN
+446 
-451 QRINYILDDWEN
+451 
-463 ISSSSES
+463 
-470 LKEALIEVNQL
+470 
-481 AKAVNDE
+481 
-488 ASNINVSAIQAEVD
+488 
-502 KLIAEAQAV
+502 
-511 LATAG
+511 
-516 DITGS
+516 ITGS
-521 IIDNNL
+521 IVDDNL

-610 PGVESDIQNTM
+610 PGVETDIQNTM

-767 LGNQWLLGSYTKN
+767 LGNQWLLGAYTKN

-863 PTALKAMSILISVT
+863 PTALKAISILISVT

>member
-309 KGLGIIQDAQKE
+309 KGLGIIQDAQKVLPEVNE
-321 LGKVNK
+321 LTKTVNGMIPELKESIKEIQDALPTIAKGVDESIEIIKTVTLETQKITEALVKEIEDHELSDTQKEAIKAK
-327 LTIEANTLIDDTSKT
+327 LVTLSDKLGAQSDMIQGVIELLQNLQSITGSNQLDGAISQLQQVKNAVDQMQYDVNNILNNWGAISNSTAELKNALNRINEEANTIFNLVNSIDT
-342 LNKISKETLPKISES
+342 
-357 VQTGIEIVQTISE
+357 
-370 GTIKITDKLIQIV
+370 
-383 DKNELTSEE
+383 
-392 KNAIYKELSAL
+392 NAIQNNVDAL
-403 STRLEA
+403 LKDVQKALTEA
-409 QSEMIQSIIETL
+409 G
-421 VNLQNLNGS
+421 N
-430 HNLDGIIG
+430 
-438 QLQHTKSV
+438 
-446 VDSAN
+446 
-451 QRINYILDDWEN
+451 
-463 ISSSSES
+463 
-470 LKEALIEVNQL
+470 
-481 AKAVNDE
+481 
-488 ASNINVSAIQAEVD
+488 
-502 KLIAEAQAV
+502 
-511 LATAG
+511 
-516 DITGS
+516 ITGS
-521 IIDNNL
+521 IVDDNL

-610 PGVESDIQNTM
+610 PGVETDIQNTM

-694 QTDVYPVP
+694 QSDVYPVP

-728 STKFHLNSKQQQK
+728 STKFHLNSKQQEK

>member
-309 KGLGIIQDAQKE
+309 KGLGIIQDAQKVLPEVNE
-321 LGKVNK
+321 LTRTVNGMIPGLKESIKEIQNALPTIAKGVDESINIIKTVTLETQKITAALVKEIEDHELSEAQKEAIHAK
-327 LTIEANTLIDDTSKT
+327 LVSLSEKLGAQSDMIQGVIELLQNLQSITGSNQLDGAISQLQQVKNAVDQMQYDVNNILNNWGAISNSTAELKNALNRINEEANTIFNLVNRIDT
-342 LNKISKETLPKISES
+342 
-357 VQTGIEIVQTISE
+357 
-370 GTIKITDKLIQIV
+370 
-383 DKNELTSEE
+383 
-392 KNAIYKELSAL
+392 NAIQNNVDAL
-403 STRLEA
+403 LKDVQKALTEA
-409 QSEMIQSIIETL
+409 G
-421 VNLQNLNGS
+421 N
-430 HNLDGIIG
+430 
-438 QLQHTKSV
+438 
-446 VDSAN
+446 
-451 QRINYILDDWEN
+451 
-463 ISSSSES
+463 
-470 LKEALIEVNQL
+470 
-481 AKAVNDE
+481 
-488 ASNINVSAIQAEVD
+488 
-502 KLIAEAQAV
+502 
-511 LATAG
+511 
-516 DITGS
+516 ITGS
-521 IIDNNL
+521 IVDDNL
-527 IGRVDEL
+527 IDRVDEL
-534 MTSTSKTINQ
+534 MTNTSKTINQ

-621 KMVNEKAPEFE
+621 KTVNEKAPEFE

-767 LGNQWLLGSYTKN
+767 LGNQWLLGAYTKN

-863 PTALKAMSILISVT
+863 PTALKAISILISVT
-877 IAFFVAGYI
+877 IAFFVVGYI

>member
-309 KGLGIIQDAQKE
+309 KGLGIIQDAQKVLPEVNE
-321 LGKVNK
+321 LTRTVNGMIPGLKESIKEIQNALPTIAKGVDESINIIKTVTLETQKITAALVKEIEDHELSEAQKEAIHAK
-327 LTIEANTLIDDTSKT
+327 LVSLSEKLGAQSDMIQGVIELLQNLQSITGSNQLDGAISQLQQVKNAVDQMQYDVNNILNNWGAISNSTAELKNALNRINEEANTIFNLVNRIDT
-342 LNKISKETLPKISES
+342 
-357 VQTGIEIVQTISE
+357 
-370 GTIKITDKLIQIV
+370 
-383 DKNELTSEE
+383 
-392 KNAIYKELSAL
+392 NAIQNNVDAL
-403 STRLEA
+403 LKDVQKALTEA
-409 QSEMIQSIIETL
+409 G
-421 VNLQNLNGS
+421 N
-430 HNLDGIIG
+430 
-438 QLQHTKSV
+438 
-446 VDSAN
+446 
-451 QRINYILDDWEN
+451 
-463 ISSSSES
+463 
-470 LKEALIEVNQL
+470 
-481 AKAVNDE
+481 
-488 ASNINVSAIQAEVD
+488 
-502 KLIAEAQAV
+502 
-511 LATAG
+511 
-516 DITGS
+516 ITGS
-521 IIDNNL
+521 IVDDNL
-527 IGRVDEL
+527 IDRVDEL
-534 MTSTSKTINQ
+534 MTNTSKTINQ
-544 AIAFLESY
+544 AIVFLESY

-610 PGVESDIQNTM
+610 PGVETDIQNTM

-767 LGNQWLLGSYTKN
+767 MGNQWLLGAYTKN

-863 PTALKAMSILISVT
+863 PTALKAISILISVT

>member
-230 DKLKVANEFVGM
+230 NKLKAANEFVGM

-309 KGLGIIQDAQKE
+309 KGLGIIQDAQKVLPEVNE
-321 LGKVNK
+321 LVKTVDEMEPKLQGIVQDLQAALPDINKAVEDSIKIIKSATIIIQNVTTDLVKIIEDTELSETQKDEIHTKLENLSQKLGTQSDMIQGVIELLQSLQSFNGSNQLEGAISQLQQIKNAVDQMQQNVNNLLNNWGAISNSTEELK
-327 LTIEANTLIDDTSKT
+327 NRLNHINEEANNIYILVDGIDIKAIQNNVASILEDVQNA
-342 LNKISKETLPKISES
+342 LDKI
-357 VQTGIEIVQTISE
+357 GN
-370 GTIKITDKLIQIV
+370 ITD
-383 DKNELTSEE
+383 
-392 KNAIYKELSAL
+392 
-403 STRLEA
+403 
-409 QSEMIQSIIETL
+409 SII
-421 VNLQNLNGS
+421 
-430 HNLDGIIG
+430 
-438 QLQHTKSV
+438 
-446 VDSAN
+446 A
-451 QRINYILDDWEN
+451 DD
-463 ISSSSES
+463 
-470 LKEALIEVNQL
+470 LIKN
-481 AKAVNDE
+481 
-488 ASNINVSAIQAEVD
+488 
-502 KLIAEAQAV
+502 
-511 LATAG
+511 
-516 DITGS
+516 
-521 IIDNNL
+521 
-527 IGRVDEL
+527 VDEL
-534 MTSTSKTINQ
+534 MTNTSETINRV
-544 AIAFLESY
+544 IAFLESY

-621 KMVNEKAPEFE
+621 KTVNEKAPEFE

-767 LGNQWLLGSYTKN
+767 MGNQWLLGAYTKN

-863 PTALKAMSILISVT
+863 PTALKAISILISVT